1 MTKNCKFA
9 LMISLTLLQAVGLVL
24 SFVPK
29 WCIIQFGTSKR
40 NHYYNLYEGSCVF
53 VVGVIYAICTAAI
66 LILLWTGFK
75 RLNTGISILQ
85 TVLIIAN
92 HILVDGYGYVLELGV
107 GHTLIICVSCV
118 LAVILFLVKE
128 KTSNFSVQKV
138 SPNIEELKK
147 LKELLDNNII
157 TLEEFEA
164 KKNSFLNL

>member
-9 LMISLTLLQAVGLVL
+9 LMISLTLLQTVGLVL

-29 WCIIQFGTSKR
+29 WCYLFER
-40 NHYYNLYEGSCVF
+40 PRHHYNLYEGGCVF
-53 VVGVIYAICTAAI
+53 IAGVIYAICTAAI

-75 RLNTGISILQ
+75 KLNAVISILQ

-92 HILVDGYGYVLELGV
+92 HILVDRYGLVLELGV

-157 TLEEFEA
+157 TQEEFEA
-164 KKNSFLNL
+164 KKNSFLNS

>member
-9 LMISLTLLQAVGLVL
+9 LMISLTLLQTVGLVL

-29 WCIIQFGTSKR
+29 WCYLFER
-40 NHYYNLYEGSCVF
+40 PRHHYNLYEGGCVF
-53 VVGVIYAICTAAI
+53 IAGVIYAICTAAI

-75 RLNTGISILQ
+75 KLNAVISILQ

-92 HILVDGYGYVLELGV
+92 HILVDRYGLVLELGV

-118 LAVILFLVKE
+118 LA
-128 KTSNFSVQKV
+128 SVQKV

-157 TLEEFEA
+157 TQEEFEA
-164 KKNSFLNL
+164 KKNSFLNS